1 MMEGLKSYPEYKESV
16 HPWIDKIPSH
26 WNETRA
32 KYLFRE
38 VDDRSKTGDE
48 ELLSVSH
55 ITGVTPRSQKNI
67 NMFLAESYIG
77 SKLCREGDLVINTM
91 WAWMAALGV
100 SKQTGIV
107 SPSYGVYRPKSRE
120 YFINEY
126 IDHLLRIQFYA
137 DEYLCRSTGI
147 RASRLRLYPESFF
160 QIPIIN
166 PPFEEQGH
174 IVKYLRCKNYQFGQY
189 IRGKRRE
196 IDLLNDRSRPS
207 TIRQSPV
214 ASTRPFR

>member
-100 SKQTGIV
+100 
-107 SPSYGVYRPKSRE
+107 
-120 YFINEY
+120 
-126 IDHLLRIQFYA
+126 
-137 DEYLCRSTGI
+137 
-147 RASRLRLYPESFF
+147 
-160 QIPIIN
+160 
-166 PPFEEQGH
+166 
-174 IVKYLRCKNYQFGQY
+174 
-189 IRGKRRE
+189 
-196 IDLLNDRSRPS
+196 
-207 TIRQSPV
+207 
-214 ASTRPFR
+214 